1 MPLKMRLIKKQE
13 LYNNNNNITPTP
25 LKTKIKEVFSNEQID
40 NELSDLNKT
49 KKDIDVSKM
58 SNEEKNRTIKTY
70 RKKMEIA
77 AKALDFIEA
86 ARIRDLIKELKK

>member
-1 MPLKMRLIKKQE
+1 
-13 LYNNNNNITPTP
+13 
-25 LKTKIKEVFSNEQID
+25 
-40 NELSDLNKT
+40 LSDLNKT
-49 KKDIDVSKM
+49 KKEIDVSKM

-86 ARIRDLIKELKK
+86 ARIRDLIKQLKK